1 MATDHRTDVRCGAV
15 HSRIYAPWADFM
27 RAVYRFSLAAMT
39 TELPR
44 ACRCEAEDT
53 SVLSELLELG
63 QVGE

>member
-1 MATDHRTDVRCGAV
+1 MALDHRTTCAV
-15 HSRIYAPWADFM
+15 DDALCRSVPWAISREKFTELS
-27 RAVYRFSLAAMT
+27 VAAMT